1 MTVAQLIVCVCVCVC
16 VWGDTAVTVALPGVV
31 LHHRQLLSHLQ
42 QLLQDRQ
49 CIHRA
54 MDIVDQHQGQ
64 VEEGAAKLRVQL
76 KINTLTTVLSWCT
89 MAGLLNIKVHIY
101 FMQNIF
107 KGDKR

>member
-1 MTVAQLIVCVCVCVC
+1 MCVCVGGG
-16 VWGDTAVTVALPGVV
+16 GDTAVNVA

-42 QLLQDRQ
+42 QLLQDGQ
-49 CIHRA
+49 SVHWA

-76 KINTLTTVLSWCT
+76 KINTLTTVVPWCT
-89 MAGLLNIKVHIY
+89 MAGLFNIKVHIY

-107 KGDKR
+107 KGYKS